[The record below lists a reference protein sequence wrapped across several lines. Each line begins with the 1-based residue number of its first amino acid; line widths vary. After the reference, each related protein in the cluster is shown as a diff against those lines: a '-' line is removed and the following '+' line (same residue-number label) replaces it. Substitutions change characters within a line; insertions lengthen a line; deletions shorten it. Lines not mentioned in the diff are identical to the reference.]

1 MIRMKEL
8 TKEERKFIE
17 KVFVPNDGDN
27 EDDKHFY

>member
-17 KVFVPNDGDN
+17 EVFVPSNMVMMSI
-27 EDDKHFY
+27 FY